1 MGVKRVKLARL
12 EAIQA
17 DEQTA
22 RFEDSAFPHPL
33 GTPLGVI
40 GGPDYRR
47 VFHLWV
53 LSRRSAQRM
62 SYSSAHRLKS
72 LWGRRR
78 GRDT

>member
-12 EAIQA
+12 EAIQT
-17 DEQTA
+17 DEQAA
-22 RFEDSAFPHPL
+22 RLEDSAFAHPV

-40 GGPDYRR
+40 GGLDYRR
-47 VFHLWV
+47 VIHLCV

-72 LWGRRR
+72 LWDRPW